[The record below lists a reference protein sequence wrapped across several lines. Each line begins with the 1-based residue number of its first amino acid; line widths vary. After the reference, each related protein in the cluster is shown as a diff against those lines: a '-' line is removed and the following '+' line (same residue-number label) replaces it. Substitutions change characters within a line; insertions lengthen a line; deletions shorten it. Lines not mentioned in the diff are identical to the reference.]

1 VSNQNNIIQRGRLAV
16 SSDMLY
22 SESAGGTT
30 ISSSLPYVAD
40 LDQFKVSIQYE
51 GNEWRLR
58 MNKGVVEYMDNF
70 FDDTMLQP
78 GQSFVAGK
86 VITEFNIYPTGSKTT
101 GTGGDESQAV
111 EQNGHIV
118 LDPETN
124 YKVFV
129 YSITP
134 ESTTFGGTDTNNPQ
148 LVVCKEGDDPNYI
161 FYNWTA
167 GGGGLICPYLQ
178 QTINNYDVALA
189 AGGSQ
194 IIAAEQN
201 TLLQVYKQVDCAR
214 HNIAHIIW
222 DAAKGWQVRQ
232 LQYGPFIL
240 QSTPI
245 PGPSI
250 NYQIIDG
257 IDPGAPWTWDP
268 STFPEYAATQAAI
281 TGYDKNLTTTGKFG
295 LTDTAP
301 TGTRYL
307 KPT

>member
-1 VSNQNNIIQRGRLAV
+1 MSNQNNIIQRGRLAV

-30 ISSSLPYVAD
+30 IASSLPNVAD

-58 MNKGVVEYMDNF
+58 MNKGVVSFMRNF
-70 FDDTMLQP
+70 FVTAGAYDFEAGEL
-78 GQSFVAGK
+78 GK
-86 VITEFNIYPTGSKTT
+86 VITDFNIYPDGTKTT
-101 GTGGDESQAV
+101 GTGGDESQGV
-111 EQNGHIV
+111 EQNGYIV
-118 LDPETN
+118 LEPETN

-134 ESTTFGGTDTNNPQ
+134 ESSVVGSSDTNNPQ

-161 FYNWTA
+161 FYNWFC
-167 GGGGLICPYLQ
+167 GGGFIVPFITH
-178 QTINNYDVALA
+178 TINNVDVALA
-189 AGGSQ
+189 AGGNQ
-194 IIAAEQN
+194 VIPVEQAN
-201 TLLQVYKQVDCAR
+201 IQMVYKEVDCAR

-232 LQYGPFIL
+232 LQIGPFFL
-240 QSTPI
+240 QSFSRI
-245 PGPSI
+245 GRAI
-250 NYQIIDG
+250 DYYIIDG
-257 IDPGAPWTWDP
+257 FDPGTPWTWDP
-268 STFPEYAATQAAI
+268 TVFPAYATSQDPI
-281 TGYDKNLTTTGKFG
+281 SGYTKNLTNTGVFG
-295 LTDTAP
+295 LSVPAP

>member
-51 GNEWRLR
+51 GNQWRLR
-58 MNKGVVEYMDNF
+58 MNKGVVEYVDNF
-70 FDDTMLQP
+70 FDDMMLQP

-167 GGGGLICPYLQ
+167 AGGGLICPYLQ

-194 IIAAEQN
+194 IIAAEHS

-240 QSTPI
+240 QSTPV

-257 IDPGAPWTWDP
+257 FDPGPPWIWDP
-268 STFPEYAATQAAI
+268 STFPEYAASQAAI
-281 TGYDKNLTTTGKFG
+281 TGYDKNLTTTGMFG
-295 LTDTAP
+295 LTATAP

>member
-1 VSNQNNIIQRGRLAV
+1 MSNQNNIIQRGRLAV

-78 GQSFVAGK
+78 GQSSVAGK

-148 LVVCKEGDDPNYI
+148 LVVCKDGDDPNYI

-167 GGGGLICPYLQ
+167 AGGGLICPYLQ

-194 IIAAEQN
+194 IIAEEQN

-232 LQYGPFIL
+232 LQYGPFVL

-257 IDPGAPWTWDP
+257 IDPGPPWTWDP
-268 STFPEYAATQAAI
+268 STFPEYAASQAAI
-281 TGYDKNLTTTGKFG
+281 TGYDKNLTTTGMFG
-295 LTDTAP
+295 LTATAP